1 MPSLDEFPGVCC
13 IHPLSVDD
21 INYLTWSPLLQIRT
35 ELKNT
40 FASGRTKSVIWRQ
53 QQLLQLARLV
63 QDNADTVA
71 EAISKDLGK
80 PRFEVFLSEINL
92 MTQRS
97 IEYAKEIG
105 EWTKDEDMSQFNE
118 DWQGGWI
125 QKARKEPKGVVLI
138 IAYALLLPITDF
150 LLTSTIHL
158 RPWNFPLVLSLQ
170 PLYGAI
176 AAGCCAVVK
185 TSEIVPSFSRV
196 FAELLPKYLDN
207 DAFKVIQGSVPEIT
221 RLLELQCA
229 SWFYYSMPSYLFF
242 PSIQCL
248 WF

>member
-1 MPSLDEFPGVCC
+1 
-13 IHPLSVDD
+13 
-21 INYLTWSPLLQIRT
+21 
-35 ELKNT
+35 
-40 FASGRTKSVIWRQ
+40 
-53 QQLLQLARLV
+53 
-63 QDNADTVA
+63 VA

-138 IAYALLLPITDF
+138 IAYVLLPITDF

-185 TSEIVPSFSRV
+185 TSEIVPSFSRI

-229 SWFYYSMPSYLFF
+229 S
-242 PSIQCL
+242 
-248 WF
+248 